1 VAQNVYLPAFNRYP
15 AAVMQAF
22 GRIERA
28 RGVIESAPILPA
40 QEEILRQDARVGSI
54 HYSNLIEGNELPRVE
69 ALRAVK
75 HELDPTDRAKLE
87 LVNYVAAL
95 EFIERAHREGT
106 ITYSPEF
113 LLHLHGVLTRGLGRE
128 GARFLPHHEGAW
140 RDGDIVVADAIHVY
154 HEGPPAEEVPNLMAE
169 RLRWLEGKRLSD
181 EYPGPILAG
190 VGHFE
195 INEIHPFADYN
206 GRAARLF
213 AVAVLYREGFMSRRL
228 FSPERYYA
236 EDKDAYYQALRAIK
250 RTRNLN
256 DWLSYYVNGL
266 ASEFER
272 VAERVVEL
280 SRLTRSLP
288 LPLQLTESQ
297 EKAVAALTVEGLR
310 ALTIPEYVELTG
322 VSPRTASRELNAL
335 AEAGVLRARGTTR
348 DRRFVLPVARRP
360 SGGRPPTWT
369 DERIRRSLANLVE
382 ELGRWPAY
390 RDFEAMSLLPLYAA
404 IQRTGGEARWRPAVQ
419 PPISS
424 YKN

>member
-1 VAQNVYLPAFNRYP
+1 
-15 AAVMQAF
+15 
-22 GRIERA
+22 
-28 RGVIESAPILPA
+28 VIESAPILPA
-40 QEEILRQDARVGSI
+40 QEEILRQDALVGSI

-106 ITYSPEF
+106 IAYSPEF
-113 LLHLHGVLTRGLGRE
+113 LLHLHGVLTKGLGRE
-128 GARFLPHHEGAW
+128 GTRFLPRHEGAW
-140 RDGDIVVADAIHVY
+140 RDGNIVVADAIQVY
-154 HEGPPAEEVPNLMAE
+154 HEGPPADEVPNLMAE
-169 RLRWLEGKRLSD
+169 RLSWLEGKRLSD
-181 EYPGPILAG
+181 EYPGPIVAG

-256 DWLSYYVNGL
+256 NWLGYYVNGL

-272 VAERVVEL
+272 VAERVAQL
-280 SRLTRSLP
+280 SRLTHSLP
-288 LPLQLTESQ
+288 LPLQLTDSQ
-297 EKAVAALTVEGLR
+297 DKAVAALTVEGMR

-348 DRRFVLPVARRP
+348 DRRFVLPVARTP

-369 DERIRRSLANLVE
+369 DERIRRSLTNLIE
-382 ELGRWPAY
+382 ELGRWPVY
-390 RDFEAMSLLPLYAA
+390 RDFEAKSLLPLYAA
-404 IQRTGGEARWRPAVQ
+404 IQRTGGEARWKPELQ
-419 PPISS
+419 PSIPS